1 MNQRAGKTHRAAL
14 GSGMQ
19 EMHLRNFFRSCKEL
33 LEDAGEPHSL
43 AAYYFEQ
50 LQEHLWMVVHCLRI
64 SVIFNVFWGCDATTN
79 RA

>member
-50 LQEHLWMVVHCLRI
+50 LQEHLEDGGTLPQDKRDIQRI
-64 SVIFNVFWGCDATTN
+64 LGM
-79 RA
+79 